1 MSNQPVIMG
10 IFCCVLAFQ
19 FIFLFPSICIEII
32 ISLCCKLIIVIFLR
46 LLLQV
51 STEVSGQGDE
61 MSMSFGCSLKD
72 CRHLLEKAKELGVQV
87 VGVR

>member
-1 MSNQPVIMG
+1 MSNQPVIIC
-10 IFCCVLAFQ
+10 IFCRVPAFNS
-19 FIFLFPSICIEII
+19 FAFLSICIEII
-32 ISLCCKLIIVIFLR
+32 SSLRCELIIVIFLR

-51 STEVSGQGDE
+51 STEASGQGDE